1 MRRRALILA
10 NGAFAD
16 GGIPPLLSPVTD
28 GGRLRDLLSR
38 ADVGGFDV
46 DFYADATSIETRI
59 AVQRFFAGAE
69 HDDLSVMLISG
80 HGLKDRNGKLYF
92 ATSDTQKDLLSAT
105 ALPSNFVIEQMDESQ
120 SRQKVLFIDT
130 CYSGAFAKGMTYKS
144 GAQTITNDDF
154 DMGDTAGRA
163 IITASSAIEVANEND
178 VEGTTQSVFTRHLIE
193 GIETGKADRN
203 GQGSISLDELF
214 FYVKENLKRD
224 APGQTPQPFFQGLT
238 GAEKIVLNP
247 VPPERDLPKKLL
259 TMIASKDRLRR
270 AAAVEDLRM
279 LIDAEAPEAGKAR
292 VSLNALGKDDSELV
306 RELALKVLGT
316 LQAQPT
322 ASAVPPASQTEPA
335 APLGL
340 FGSFSSPTAPG
351 GPPPADSP
359 KPISGPAQVPPKK
372 SPYEMTPAELLKAG
386 MVAPKRKVVP
396 QPARPP
402 AGGAIPGAIDSPAD
416 AGVPPSYPTY
426 QAKPPVTV
434 GTVIG
439 RILIAIGA
447 LVVLLLIIEQLAQIP
462 DSTESLDPS
471 AATAMGVPAEMVT
484 DAAAMD
490 AAAAAEDAANDA
502 AAAAPAYDA
511 GAPAAEA
518 ADYATAEP
526 ADTSTVKY

>member
-16 GGIPPLLSPVTD
+16 GGIPPLMSPVTD

-178 VEGTTQSVFTRHLIE
+178 VDGATQSVFTRHLIE
-193 GIETGKADRN
+193 GIETGKADRD

-247 VPPERDLPKKLL
+247 VPPERDLPRKLL
-259 TMIASKDRLRR
+259 TMITSKDRLRR
-270 AAAVEDLRM
+270 AAAVEDLRK
-279 LIDAEAPEAGKAR
+279 LIETGAPEAGKAK
-292 VSLNALGKDDSELV
+292 VALGALGNDDSELV
-306 RELALKVLGT
+306 RELAAKVINA
-316 LQAQPT
+316 LQAQPIAAAT
-322 ASAVPPASQTEPA
+322 TPPSRPEPA
-335 APLGL
+335 LPLGL
-340 FGSFSSPTAPG
+340 LGSFSTPGTPESPA
-351 GPPPADSP
+351 PADTMGLA
-359 KPISGPAQVPPKK
+359 SGFAQRPPKK
-372 SPYEMTPAELLKAG
+372 SPHEMTPAELLRAG
-386 MVAPKRKVVP
+386 MVAPKRNASP

-402 AGGAIPGAIDSPAD
+402 AGGPNPGAIDSPEN
-416 AGVPPSYPTY
+416 AGVPTTTPSYH
-426 QAKPPVTV
+426 AKPALTV

-439 RILIAIGA
+439 RVLMVIGG
-447 LVVLLLIIEQLAQIP
+447 LVLLLLGIAQLAP
-462 DSTESLDPS
+462 TPEETGSLDAAAFDAAS
-471 AATAMGVPAEMVT
+471 AAAEAATAAA
-484 DAAAMD
+484 DAPVAYDEAT
-490 AAAAAEDAANDA
+490 AAAADAEPGYDA
-502 AAAAPAYDA
+502 AAAAPEATDDA
-511 GAPAAEA
+511 AAEA
-518 ADYATAEP
+518 VDA
-526 ADTSTVKY
+526 STIKY